1 MKHESALASDR
12 NRVRVL
18 IASALGLAGVRAIA
32 APQPSAGWPS
42 RPLTFVVPF
51 APGTAT
57 DAIARALAEAVAGL
71 IKGTIVVENRAGAS
85 AAIGASAVARA
96 TPDGHTLLLG
106 SSTTHAANAAL
117 FSRLTY
123 DPIKDFAPISVLGE
137 IPQVMVVHP
146 HVPARSIAEFVAY
159 AKAQKAS
166 GGLSYAQGSSGNH
179 VAGAILNK
187 RLDLGMTMVAYR
199 SPPPALVD
207 VMGGVVPMMFADM
220 SASLANIRAGRLRAL
235 AVSSQSRS
243 PVLPD
248 VPAMSETM
256 PGFELTSWIAMWAP
270 AQTPDA
276 VVATLN
282 RAVRAALSDQKLV
295 AKLQATGFSIFTST
309 PNELGVR
316 VARETLKWAKLVME
330 SGIERQ

>member
-1 MKHESALASDR
+1 MKHKDPSHRDR
-12 NRVRVL
+12 VKVL
-18 IASALGLAGVRAIA
+18 TASALSLLGVNAFA
-32 APQPSAGWPS
+32 AREPSTRWPS
-42 RPLTFVVPF
+42 RPVTFVVPF

-57 DAIARALAEAVAGL
+57 DVLARALAEPVAKS
-71 IKGTIVVENRAGAS
+71 IRGTIVVENRAGANAS
-85 AAIGASAVARA
+85 IGASAVARA

-117 FSRLTY
+117 FNQLTY
-123 DPIKDFAPISVLGE
+123 DPIKDFAPVSVLGE

-146 HVPARSIAEFVAY
+146 DVPARSVAEFAAY
-159 AKAQKAS
+159 AKAQKAK
-166 GGLSYAQGSSGNH
+166 GGLLYAQGSSGNH
-179 VAGAILNK
+179 VAGAILNR

-207 VMGGVVPMMFADM
+207 VMGGTVPMMFADM

-248 VPAMSETM
+248 VPALSETL

-270 AQTPDA
+270 AQTPDD
-276 VVATLN
+276 VVDRLN
-282 RAVRAALSDQKLV
+282 RAVRGAMSDK
-295 AKLQATGFSIFTST
+295 AFSEKLQATGFSVFTST
-309 PNELGVR
+309 PKELGVR
-316 VARETLKWAKLVME
+316 VARETVKWAKWVME